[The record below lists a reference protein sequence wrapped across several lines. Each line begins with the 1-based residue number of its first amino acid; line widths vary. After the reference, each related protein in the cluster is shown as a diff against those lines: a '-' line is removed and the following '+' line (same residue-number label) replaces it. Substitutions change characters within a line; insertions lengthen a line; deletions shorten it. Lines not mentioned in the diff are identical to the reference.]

1 MKKKISNQMV
11 EKLRLLQISIEQTKE
26 CFFLKKIFCPLFFGN
41 IRNSKK
47 LYRTKLQTHNNTNN
61 NEIKK
66 ILYGNG
72 LPSKNNSCEH
82 QQQYKFQCLV
92 LGKIAKIEMYS

>member
-1 MKKKISNQMV
+1 MEKKSDQMV
-11 EKLRLLQISIEQTKE
+11 EKLRLLQISIEQTKK
-26 CFFLKKIFCPLFFGN
+26 CFCLIFCALFFGN

-66 ILYGNG
+66 SLW
-72 LPSKNNSCEH
+72 
-82 QQQYKFQCLV
+82 
-92 LGKIAKIEMYS
+92 